1 MPILSFKN
9 VLGAQQPQMTGRWSK
24 NPNQLIILLEVIG
37 KAQEVRT
44 LAEMMKT
51 HVRHFRDQRLDSC
64 HLRLQRWSC
73 FDVFIELSFADEEF
87 LKYFLE

>member
-1 MPILSFKN
+1 MVVQKSRPTDNTSR
-9 VLGAQQPQMTGRWSK
+9 GDR
-24 NPNQLIILLEVIG
+24 

-64 HLRLQRWSC
+64 HLRLQRCSC
-73 FDVFIELSFADEEF
+73 FDVFIELSFDDEEF
-87 LKYFLE
+87 LKNFLE

>member
-1 MPILSFKN
+1 MF
-9 VLGAQQPQMTGRWSK
+9 LGAQQPQRTGRWSK
-24 NPNQLIILLEVIG
+24 NPEQRIILLEVIG

-51 HVRHFRDQRLDSC
+51 HVRHYRDQRLDSC
-64 HLRLQRWSC
+64 HLRLQWCSC
-73 FDVFIELSFADEEF
+73 FDVFIELSFDEEEF